1 MKSTEFLTVSVLE
14 SAPDDGNRY
23 EVIEGQLHVSEA
35 PSFFHQLVLGN
46 LTFALGLHLR
56 DHLLG
61 PLTKSAIG

>member
-46 LTFALGLHLR
+46 LTFVWDCISEIIRPEWRSPA
-56 DHLLG
+56 
-61 PLTKSAIG
+61 